1 MKNLSYG
8 KGFSGLDSL
17 HEDIESFIANHKS
30 KNNASSISND
40 EDNSKKQTSSSA
52 EKSSSTDRNNS
63 TKVYQSSPEKTGG
76 YSWVWWVLGII
87 FVLYLI
93 GQNDNSSS
101 KRSSNSSYSKSS
113 STTSSSRPTESK
125 PSVGKNQVLG
135 TSQIRYCLAENIR
148 LEEAGN
154 YVNNSSQSQIDLYN
168 SYVADYNSR
177 CSEYRYRTSSMSSAK
192 RYIEKY
198 RSTIRAEG
206 RSRFN

>member
-17 HEDIESFIANHKS
+17 HEDIDSFIANHKS
-30 KNNASSISND
+30 KNNASTISND
-40 EDNSKKQTSSSA
+40 EDISKEQTSSA
-52 EKSSSTDRNNS
+52 AQESSSANS
-63 TKVYQSSPEKTGG
+63 NTSSKIYQSSPEKTGG
-76 YSWVWWVLGII
+76 YSWIWWLLGII
-87 FVLYLI
+87 FVLYLV
-93 GQNDNSSS
+93 GQNDNSSN
-101 KRSSNSSYSKSS
+101 KRSSNSSYSKNTN
-113 STTSSSRPTESK
+113 TTSSSRPTESK

-168 SYVADYNSR
+168 SYVADFNSR

-198 RSTIRAEG
+198 SSTIRTEG